1 MLSGKWPAWKSS
13 NLYSGLYWPVVTKPY
28 ACLADVFQNFPEYL
42 QGFQSLPNF
51 SIYEADA
58 YFLGTVIFAVSCGI
72 FAFLVLC
79 IVIANIFRM
88 LSLLKTQISASN
100 YQKHRAA
107 VWSLLAQFATSGV
120 CFIPPLALV
129 FVALFSINRGQC
141 RFISVIVEY
150 LLVIACSHSSLN
162 VLVLIATFPPY
173 RKYVLSLVKRKK
185 WVKTQKTRSI
195 FVIFQKNRE
204 NRIVSAFP
212 EAFPNELNLTS
223 ILKSFFSPLKSDT
236 GFKIKVQKSERA

>member
-1 MLSGKWPAWKSS
+1 M
-13 NLYSGLYWPVVTKPY
+13 
-28 ACLADVFQNFPEYL
+28 
-42 QGFQSLPNF
+42 
-51 SIYEADA
+51 
-58 YFLGTVIFAVSCGI
+58 
-72 FAFLVLC
+72 
-79 IVIANIFRM
+79 
-88 LSLLKTQISASN
+88 
-100 YQKHRAA
+100 
-107 VWSLLAQFATSGV
+107 
-120 CFIPPLALV
+120 
-129 FVALFSINRGQC
+129 
-141 RFISVIVEY
+141 
-150 LLVIACSHSSLN
+150 
-162 VLVLIATFPPY
+162 LIATFPPY

>member
-1 MLSGKWPAWKSS
+1 MLSGKWPTWKSS

-141 RFISVIVEY
+141 RFILPIHASDIKTFSNRRVSPGYRLFSLLTQCLDAHCHVPAISEVCVIT
-150 LLVIACSHSSLN
+150 C
-162 VLVLIATFPPY
+162 
-173 RKYVLSLVKRKK
+173 
-185 WVKTQKTRSI
+185 
-195 FVIFQKNRE
+195 
-204 NRIVSAFP
+204 
-212 EAFPNELNLTS
+212 
-223 ILKSFFSPLKSDT
+223 
-236 GFKIKVQKSERA
+236 